1 MIYYLTFGI
10 SILCMTIYSR
20 LRDRV
25 AIIGNFFLCIGVL
38 SITILNGVR
47 DYSIGTDIGVYGNTF
62 YNIAINSSKLVNYFE
77 NLNAVGGTEPGY
89 AVLNYVISR
98 ISDSPHLFYFFVG
111 LIINVN
117 ILYAILNIGDKINV
131 AIAWGTFLFLYYPTT
146 LNLLRQS
153 ISVSMVLLGISM
165 VYKKNSILKSAIPFI
180 CACLFHN
187 STVIALIIY
196 ILGVTIVY
204 IDNKKVTYSAIG
216 GGILFSII
224 LPHIVFLLNEHGIFD
239 SKYEQYLSWQGATS
253 IIGSLLIRVPILIG
267 VILIFVL
274 NKKTDKSDIYIYI
287 LMIMEILLLPLQ
299 NMSVTIGRLMLY
311 FGISRIVGYPLVL
324 SKFKENKYIYFLLVV
339 LYMIYIVVV
348 FYYQIVI
355 SHNNEVYP
363 FIIGSDI

>member
-1 MIYYLTFGI
+1 M
-10 SILCMTIYSR
+10 
-20 LRDRV
+20 
-25 AIIGNFFLCIGVL
+25 
-38 SITILNGVR
+38 
-47 DYSIGTDIGVYGNTF
+47 
-62 YNIAINSSKLVNYFE
+62 NYFE

-89 AVLNYVISR
+89 ALLNYVISR
-98 ISDSPHLFYFFVG
+98 ISDSPHIFYFFVG
-111 LIINVN
+111 LIINAN
-117 ILYAILNIGDKINV
+117 ILYSILNIGNKINI

-153 ISVSMVLLGISM
+153 ISVSMILLGISM
-165 VYKKNSILKSAIPFI
+165 IYKKSSIIKSTIPFI

-187 STVIALIIY
+187 SAVVALITY
-196 ILGVTIVY
+196 MLGIAIVY
-204 IDNKKVTYSAIG
+204 IDKRKVTYSAIG
-216 GGILFSII
+216 GGILFSIL

-253 IIGSLLIRVPILIG
+253 ITGSLLMRIPVLIG
-267 VILIFVL
+267 VILIFIL

-311 FGISRIVGYPLVL
+311 FGISRVVGYPLVL
-324 SKFKENKYIYFLLVV
+324 SKFKENKYIYFLLIM
-339 LYMIYIVVV
+339 LYMIYIVMV